1 MPTSFRWLSPSTM
14 LRNHRATKESASD
27 RPFDKLR
34 DQNELRDQKKLKD
47 QNKVRNQNK
56 RRARDDHS
64 VAYQVASLVLQY
76 PDDGLLAKI
85 PLLQAALD
93 EAGSSSSITPL
104 HRVVEHLAT
113 TDPDELRRAYVDLFD
128 LSRRHTLYLTYWS
141 DGDTRRR
148 GSALAEIKALYRE
161 SDFLCDTRGE
171 LTDYLP
177 MVLEFTA
184 RVNPQGGRELLIE
197 HRASLELIRIA
208 LQEKGSA
215 YADALVAVC
224 ATLPGSPPA
233 DKASA
238 LALRQ
243 APPTERV
250 GLDAGD
256 PRLLPLFTTT
266 EMAMA
271 TTPER
276 RGR

>member
-1 MPTSFRWLSPSTM
+1 MTDYAGWFRHGLLRRPAEPSKYTPTRSLSLSKG
-14 LRNHRATKESASD
+14 HRA
-27 RPFDKLR
+27 
-34 DQNELRDQKKLKD
+34 
-47 QNKVRNQNK
+47 
-56 RRARDDHS
+56 DHRI
-64 VAYQVASLVLQY
+64 AYQVASLVLQY
-76 PDDGLLAKI
+76 PDDALLAQV
-85 PLLQAALD
+85 PLLEAALK
-93 EAGSSSSITPL
+93 EAGASSSITPL
-104 HRVVEHLAT
+104 RRLVDHLAT
-113 TDPDELRRAYVDLFD
+113 TDPDELRGAYVDLFD
-128 LSRRHTLYLTYWS
+128 LSRRQTLYLTYWS

-148 GSALAEIKALYRE
+148 GSALADIKALYRE

-184 RVNPQGGRELLIE
+184 RVNPEGGRTLLIA

-208 LQEKGSA
+208 LQEKDSV

-224 ATLPGSPPA
+224 ATLPGESPK

-243 APPTERV
+243 APPAERV

-256 PRLLPLFTTT
+256 PRLLPLFTST
-266 EMAMA
+266 EMAAMTG
-271 TTPER
+271 TTR